1 MCDAGLVCVCVC
13 DTLLAILAAA
23 TWLVSAEVLTGSVHL
38 DRDKGQ
44 AIYLLLSSVEWVP
57 PLPPRIPR
65 PLLSL
70 SLPQHYSG

>member
-13 DTLLAILAAA
+13 DMLLAILAAA

-38 DRDKGQ
+38 DRDKGR